1 MGVLARVLYFIMK
14 LMADVDITI
23 IGAGITGSLIAHDLS
38 KFDLRVLVLEK
49 ENDVAEGATGANSA
63 MVHSGHDP
71 KPDTLKCRYNLLGNR
86 MYPDLCRE
94 LQVSYVPIGAFVA
107 AGGKEEEERLDVLI
121 AQCEQ
126 RKIPHEVLSAD
137 EARKEEPNL
146 SDRISKVLSLPTTG
160 IVTPWEVTIAA
171 MEEAMLN
178 GVELKLDY
186 EVNRIEKK
194 EDHFVINGEIR
205 TNFIVNCAGAHADE
219 ITEMLRP
226 SPYKVIARKGEYF
239 VLDHLNGSFMKHV
252 IYPVPGPKG
261 KGVLAVPT
269 VHGNVLLGPNSDDCE
284 DVEDDSTGSG
294 LDYVKSEIAK
304 TMVNVPFHKMI
315 HTFAGL
321 RPHIDLKDF
330 YIKEDEEVPGFIHVA
345 GIESPGLTAAP
356 AIAKDVVET
365 ILMPKFPDCRV
376 KENYIRRKPFINMA
390 EMNDDEINEL
400 IKRDPSFGKI
410 ICHCEKISKGQIL
423 DVIRR
428 KCGARTI
435 KGVKMRCRPGMGR
448 CQGGFCEPEVL
459 KLLAEELHE
468 DMEEIRLDGDH
479 SKVLMA
485 KAKEDL

>member
-1 MGVLARVLYFIMK
+1 MSDLSIDLSVLAVVLYFIMK
-14 LMADVDITI
+14 MMVDITI
-23 IGAGITGSLIAHDLS
+23 IGAGITGSLIAHALS
-38 KFDLRVLVLEK
+38 KFNLGVLVLEK

-71 KPDTLKCRYNLLGNR
+71 KPGTLKCRYNLLGNR

-94 LQVSYVPIGAFVA
+94 LQVSYLPIGAFVA
-107 AGGKEEEERLDVLI
+107 AGGEEEE
-121 AQCEQ
+121 
-126 RKIPHEVLSAD
+126 K
-137 EARKEEPNL
+137 
-146 SDRISKVLSLPTTG
+146 T
-160 IVTPWEVTIAA
+160 
-171 MEEAMLN
+171 
-178 GVELKLDY
+178 LKLGY
-186 EVNRIEKK
+186 EVKNIARED
-194 EDHFVINGEIR
+194 DHFVINDEIETR
-205 TNFIVNCAGAHADE
+205 CIVNCAGAHCDE

-226 SPYKVIARKGEYF
+226 SPYKVEARKGEYF
-239 VLDHLNGSFMKHV
+239 VLDHLDGSFVKHV
-252 IYPVPGPKG
+252 IYPVPGPRG

-269 VHGNVLLGPNSDDCE
+269 VHGNVLLGPNSDECE
-284 DVEDDSTGSG
+284 DRDDDSTGEG
-294 LDYVKSEIAK
+294 LIYVQNEIGK
-304 TMVNVPFHKMI
+304 TMTNVPYRKLI

-330 YIKEDEEVPGFIHVA
+330 YIREDEQISGFIHVA

-376 KENYIRRKPFINMA
+376 KENYLRRRPFINMA
-390 EMNDDEINEL
+390 EMSDEQINEL
-400 IKRDPSFGKI
+400 IEKDPSFGKI
-410 ICHCEKISKGQIL
+410 ICRCEKISKGQII

-459 KLLAEELHE
+459 KILAEELHE
-468 DMEEIRLDGDH
+468 DMEEILLDGDH
-479 SKVLMA
+479 SNVLMA